1 MSGRMRRERH
11 RGGEMRRTSVTVWS
25 GIGVGLLA
33 AAVPAL
39 GADAT
44 TGKTLFRQQCS
55 ICHTAEP
62 GDNGGAQ
69 GPSLLGVFGRPA
81 ASGAGFS
88 YTEAL
93 RAAHLTWD
101 APTLARFLASPTT
114 AVPGSTMVI
123 AVPNESD
130 RDNLVAYFQDL
141 ARTQSAAGAAPKAG
155 PAGAPAIEVPAAS
168 LRSADWRLDAPG
180 RVHRIDLATLPPP
193 LATPSVRNGPKLIA
207 D

>member
-1 MSGRMRRERH
+1 
-11 RGGEMRRTSVTVWS
+11 MRRTSVTAWS
-25 GIGVGLLA
+25 GIGLGLLA
-33 AAVPAL
+33 ATVPAL

-44 TGKTLFRQQCS
+44 AGKTLFRQQCS

-123 AVPNESD
+123 AVPSAIKTFNWLGTLWGGNIRFTSPMLFALGSLAIFVIGGLTGVFNSSLALD
-130 RDNLVAYFQDL
+130 IAQRGTFFVVGHFHVFQ
-141 ARTQSAAGAAPKAG
+141 
-155 PAGAPAIEVPAAS
+155 IV
-168 LRSADWRLDAPG
+168 
-180 RVHRIDLATLPPP
+180 
-193 LATPSVRNGPKLIA
+193 
-207 D
+207 